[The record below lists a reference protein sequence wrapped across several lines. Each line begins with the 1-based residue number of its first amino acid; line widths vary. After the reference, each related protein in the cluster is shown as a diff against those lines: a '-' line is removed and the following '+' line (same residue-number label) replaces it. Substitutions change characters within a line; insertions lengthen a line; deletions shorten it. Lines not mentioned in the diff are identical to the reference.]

1 MGQLEGIWNVLRN
14 WIFWRNRQ
22 RRGVHVRTLKIG
34 SRGAVFCF
42 GGIWEFHA
50 ELRRECV
57 WGNLDL
63 VFFGVLV
70 GVPRE
75 GTEGGGTTVFYG
87 VFGGTLNWGTRL
99 NVNGMTYES

>member
-1 MGQLEGIWNVLRN
+1 MGQLNGIWNVLRN
-14 WIFWRNRQ
+14 WIFWGNRQ
-22 RRGVHVRTLKIG
+22 RRGVHVRTLEKG

-50 ELRRECV
+50 ELRRECD

-75 GTEGGGTTVFYG
+75 AIEEGGHYCVLWC
-87 VFGGTLNWGTRL
+87 VWGNFKL
-99 NVNGMTYES
+99 GYSPECEWDDL